1 MTCALQKTGYETRK
15 LRMYM
20 DTIHAH
26 TCHIYL
32 IFLNFNASRAERAIF
47 LAIIDVFLIQCIA
60 RGAREK
66 KFWGHFLKSLQIACQ
81 SLAKI

>member
-60 RGAREK
+60 RGAREN
-66 KFWGHFLKSLQIACQ
+66 FFFGTFIGY
-81 SLAKI
+81 LAVL